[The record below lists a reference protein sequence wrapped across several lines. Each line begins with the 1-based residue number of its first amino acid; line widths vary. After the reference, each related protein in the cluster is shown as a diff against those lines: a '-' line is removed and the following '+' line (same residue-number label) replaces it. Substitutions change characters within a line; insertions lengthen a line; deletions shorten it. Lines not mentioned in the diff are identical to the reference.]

1 VLLHRLLALGLASF
15 AIRALVKKKPE
26 VAPRT
31 TDAVRYND
39 ALVQSCVPVF
49 LAGRSFARAARA
61 ALSGEQGALAD
72 IDGALLD
79 AEHALTRARAEVSR
93 LGPPVSDSARR
104 LLEAYHALLEA
115 QERILRDDFRV
126 IRAMAQNDKVARIRQ
141 TIACVDKQALA
152 RVSRAQSAFA
162 EEYSFRIA

>member
-1 VLLHRLLALGLASF
+1 MLLHRMLALGLATY
-15 AIRALVKKKPE
+15 AIRALTGKKPGIE
-26 VAPRT
+26 SKT

-61 ALSGEQGALAD
+61 ALSGQQGALAD
-72 IDGALLD
+72 IDSAL
-79 AEHALTRARAEVSR
+79 AEAERALARARSEVSR
-93 LGPPVSDSARR
+93 LGPPTSDSARR

-126 IRAMAQNDKVARIRQ
+126 IRSMAVSDKVARIRQ
-141 TIACVDKQALA
+141 TIACVDKPALA
-152 RVSRAQSAFA
+152 RVRLAQSAFA
-162 EEYSFRIA
+162 EEYRFRIA

>member
-1 VLLHRLLALGLASF
+1 MLLHRLLALGLATF
-15 AIRALVKKKPE
+15 AIRSLAGKKPGVE
-26 VAPRT
+26 PKT

-39 ALVQSCVPVF
+39 ALVESCVPVF

-61 ALSGEQGALAD
+61 ALSGQQGALAD
-72 IDGALLD
+72 IDSALLD
-79 AEHALTRARAEVSR
+79 AERALTRARSEVSR
-93 LGPPVSDSARR
+93 LGPPRSDTARR

-126 IRAMAQNDKVARIRQ
+126 IRAMAVNDKVSRIAH